1 MVRSTRAQRL
11 VRSTRAQRLV
21 HSTRAQRLV
30 RSTWLGLRPRA
41 KHLCASHQGSHTLQ
55 QDLNLQTVKAAQ
67 AVAGALH
74 WCAAPG
80 GIQNIN
86 MAVKQR

>member
-1 MVRSTRAQRL
+1 
-11 VRSTRAQRLV
+11 
-21 HSTRAQRLV
+21 
-30 RSTWLGLRPRA
+30 
-41 KHLCASHQGSHTLQ
+41 
-55 QDLNLQTVKAAQ
+55 LNLQTVKAAQ

-80 GIQNIN
+80 GMKNIN